1 MAVDPQNTAAEEDLR
16 LPFDDEAGTGTGKRD
31 AAGLAIAVA
40 LFALAAVIVSD
51 ASGYAVRQSYA
62 RFGPEIVPYVVASG
76 IAILAVVTVLMAWR
90 GEFEARDRLNFG
102 GLSWLVGGILVEIA
116 MLYGGTGFIPGSAVL
131 FACAARAF
139 GQTTLVLNLVI
150 GTVMSTLLFL
160 LFRYGLGLSLPSGP
174 LERAID
180 ILVRF

>member
-1 MAVDPQNTAAEEDLR
+1 MSGDLQNKAAEEDLR

-40 LFALAAVIVSD
+40 LFALAAVIVND

-62 RFGPEIVPYVVASG
+62 RFGPEIVPYVIASG
-76 IAILAVVTVLMAWR
+76 ITVLAIVTVVMAWR
-90 GEFEARDRLNFG
+90 GQFEARDRLNVG
-102 GLSWLVGGILVEIA
+102 GLFWLVSGIIVEIF
-116 MLYGGTGFIPGSAVL
+116 MLYGGTGFIAGSTVL
-131 FACAARAF
+131 FAFAARAF
-139 GQTTLVLNLVI
+139 GQATWLLNAAIGAVL
-150 GTVMSTLLFL
+150 STLLFL

-180 ILVRF
+180 LLVR